1 MHNIS
6 MKLKNT
12 LLASFLFFLVL
23 ASWYVIRGIR
33 NEMAVE
39 NYGQDFLL
47 ILLSFTAL
55 TMLIINPIYSWIA
68 SRRNFKKIITYC
80 YSFLIMNL
88 FVFILYSRSLG
99 EGDIT
104 QGIWLGRVFYVWC
117 NIYSFFVVSIF
128 WVLVI
133 NIFRDSESRKLYGF
147 IMAGGSLGAIVGSEI
162 SVRLSES
169 YTNYGLELFA
179 FASSFLLFFAIIVA
193 IYLVNLNNSEVLIK
207 KVGGN
212 WSDAISNII
221 SVKEVKSVA
230 VYSWLFTALMTVQW
244 ISAIPIIESYSDL
257 SPDRIVL
264 FNRIEQLVSPLTLIT
279 QLTLTYIVIS
289 YFGTYIILI
298 VYGLLFIVVFLLYGL
313 IPSVG
318 VVVFSQALLRVFEY
332 GFNKPSREIIY
343 SQLKKKD
350 RYKST
355 VFIDTFITRFGDLT
369 GSLFVGLGKV
379 AAISISFIPI
389 LAIPFAGIFSL
400 TGYKISKIFE
410 NKSKNREIPQ

>member
-1 MHNIS
+1 
-6 MKLKNT
+6 MKTKNT
-12 LLASFLFFLVL
+12 FLTSFLFFLVL

-55 TMLIINPIYSWIA
+55 TMLIVNPIYSWIA
-68 SRRNFKKIITYC
+68 SRKNFKKIITYC
-80 YSFLIMNL
+80 YSFLIVNL
-88 FVFILYSRSLG
+88 FLFIFYSRSL
-99 EGDIT
+99 EESDVI
-104 QGIWLGRVFYVWC
+104 QGMWLGRVFYVWC

-133 NIFRDSESRKLYGF
+133 NIFRDEKSRKLYGF
-147 IMAGGSLGAIVGSEI
+147 IMAGGSLGAIFGSEI

-169 YTNYGLELFA
+169 YTQYGLELFA
-179 FASSFLLFFAIIVA
+179 LASSLLLFFAIILA
-193 IYLVNLNNSEVLIK
+193 IYLVNLNNSEVLVK

-230 VYSWLFTALMTVQW
+230 IYSWLFTALMTVQW
-244 ISAIPIIESYSDL
+244 ISAIPIIESYSEL

-264 FNRIEQLVSPLTLIT
+264 FNRIEQLVSPLTLFT
-279 QLTLTYIVIS
+279 QLFLTYFVIS
-289 YFGTYIILI
+289 FFGTSLILI
-298 VYGLLFIVVFLLYGL
+298 IYGILFIVVFLLYGL
-313 IPSVG
+313 APSIA

-343 SQLKKKD
+343 SQLGKKD

-369 GSLFVGLGKV
+369 GSIFVGIGKF
-379 AAISISFIPI
+379 AAISITIVPL
-389 LAIPFAGIFSL
+389 LAIPFAGIFSF
-400 TGYKISKIFE
+400 TGYKISKIF
-410 NKSKNREIPQ
+410 NDQPKDI

>member
-1 MHNIS
+1 

-12 LLASFLFFLVL
+12 ILTSFLFFLVL

-68 SRRNFKKIITYC
+68 SRKNFKKIITYC

-99 EGDIT
+99 EGDVT
-104 QGIWLGRVFYVWC
+104 QQMWLGRVFYVWC

-133 NIFRDSESRKLYGF
+133 NIFRDSQSRKLYGF

-179 FASSFLLFFAIIVA
+179 LASSLLLFLAIIVA
-193 IYLVNLNNSEVLIK
+193 SYLVNLNNSEVLIK

-230 VYSWLFTALMTVQW
+230 LYSWLFTALMTVQW

-279 QLTLTYIVIS
+279 QLTLTYLVIS
-289 YFGTYIILI
+289 YLGTSMILI

-313 IPSVG
+313 MPSVG

-355 VFIDTFITRFGDLT
+355 VFIDTFVTRFGDLT

-379 AAISISFIPI
+379 AAISITVVPL

-400 TGYKISKIFE
+400 TGYKISKIFKE
-410 NKSKNREIPQ
+410 NSKNPEIPQ

>member
-1 MHNIS
+1 
-6 MKLKNT
+6 MKVKNT
-12 LLASFLFFLVL
+12 FLTSFLFFLVL

-68 SRRNFKKIITYC
+68 SRKNFKKIITYC

-99 EGDIT
+99 EGDVT
-104 QGIWLGRVFYVWC
+104 QEIWLGRVFYVWC

-133 NIFRDSESRKLYGF
+133 NIFRDSQSRKLYGF

-179 FASSFLLFFAIIVA
+179 LASSLLLFLAIIVA
-193 IYLVNLNNSEVLIK
+193 TYLVNLNNSEVLIK

-230 VYSWLFTALMTVQW
+230 LYSWLFTALMTVQW

-279 QLTLTYIVIS
+279 QLTLTYLVIS
-289 YFGTYIILI
+289 YLGTSMILI

-313 IPSVG
+313 MPSVG

-355 VFIDTFITRFGDLT
+355 VFIDTFVTRFGDLT

-379 AAISISFIPI
+379 AAISITVVPL

-400 TGYKISKIFE
+400 TGYKISKIFKE
-410 NKSKNREIPQ
+410 NSKNPEIPQ

>member
-1 MHNIS
+1 

-12 LLASFLFFLVL
+12 VLTSFLFFLVL

-55 TMLIINPIYSWIA
+55 TMLIINPIYSWVA
-68 SRRNFKKIITYC
+68 SRKNFKKIITYC

-99 EGDIT
+99 EGDVT
-104 QGIWLGRVFYVWC
+104 QQMWLGRVFYVWC

-133 NIFRDSESRKLYGF
+133 NIFRDSQSRKLYGF

-179 FASSFLLFFAIIVA
+179 LASSLLLFLAIIVA
-193 IYLVNLNNSEVLIK
+193 AYLVNLNNSEVLIK

-230 VYSWLFTALMTVQW
+230 LYSWLFTALMTVQW

-279 QLTLTYIVIS
+279 QLTLTYLVIS
-289 YFGTYIILI
+289 YLGTSMILI

-313 IPSVG
+313 MPSVG

-379 AAISISFIPI
+379 AAISITVVPL

-410 NKSKNREIPQ
+410 EKFKSPEIPQ

>member
-1 MHNIS
+1 
-6 MKLKNT
+6 MKVKNT
-12 LLASFLFFLVL
+12 FLTSFLFFLVL

-68 SRRNFKKIITYC
+68 SRKNFKKIITYC

-99 EGDIT
+99 EGDVT
-104 QGIWLGRVFYVWC
+104 QQMWLGRVFYVWC

-133 NIFRDSESRKLYGF
+133 NIFRDSQSRKLYGF

-179 FASSFLLFFAIIVA
+179 LASSLLLFLAIIVA
-193 IYLVNLNNSEVLIK
+193 TYLVNLNNSEVLIK

-230 VYSWLFTALMTVQW
+230 LYSWLFTALMTVQW

-279 QLTLTYIVIS
+279 QLTLTYLVIS
-289 YFGTYIILI
+289 YLGTSMIHI

-313 IPSVG
+313 MPSVG

-350 RYKST
+350 SYKST
-355 VFIDTFITRFGDLT
+355 VFIDTFVTRLGDLT
-369 GSLFVGLGKV
+369 GSLYVGLGKV
-379 AAISISFIPI
+379 LAISITAVPL

-400 TGYKISKIFE
+400 TGYKISKIFQQQP
-410 NKSKNREIPQ
+410 KNP

>member
-1 MHNIS
+1 
-6 MKLKNT
+6 MKVKNT
-12 LLASFLFFLVL
+12 FLTSFLFFLVL

-68 SRRNFKKIITYC
+68 SRKNFKKIITYC

-99 EGDIT
+99 EDDVT
-104 QGIWLGRVFYVWC
+104 QEIWLGRVFYVWC

-133 NIFRDSESRKLYGF
+133 NIFRDSQSRKLYGF

-179 FASSFLLFFAIIVA
+179 LSSSLLLFLAIIVA
-193 IYLVNLNNSEVLIK
+193 TYLVNLNNSEVLIK

-230 VYSWLFTALMTVQW
+230 LYSWLFTALMTVQW

-279 QLTLTYIVIS
+279 QLTLTYLVIS
-289 YFGTYIILI
+289 YLGTSMILI

-313 IPSVG
+313 MPSVG

-355 VFIDTFITRFGDLT
+355 VFIDTFVTRFGDLT

-379 AAISISFIPI
+379 LTISITAVPL
-389 LAIPFAGIFSL
+389 LAIPFAAIFSL
-400 TGYKISKIFE
+400 TGYKISKIF
-410 NKSKNREIPQ
+410 KQQPKNP

>member
-1 MHNIS
+1 
-6 MKLKNT
+6 MKVKNT
-12 LLASFLFFLVL
+12 FLTSFLFFLVL

-68 SRRNFKKIITYC
+68 SRKNFKKIITYC

-99 EGDIT
+99 EGDVT
-104 QGIWLGRVFYVWC
+104 QEIWLGRVFYVWC

-133 NIFRDSESRKLYGF
+133 NIFRDSQSRKLYGF

-179 FASSFLLFFAIIVA
+179 LSSSLLLFLAIIVA
-193 IYLVNLNNSEVLIK
+193 TYLVNLNNSEVLIK

-230 VYSWLFTALMTVQW
+230 LYSWLFTALMTVQW

-257 SPDRIVL
+257 SSDRIVL

-279 QLTLTYIVIS
+279 QLTLTYLVIS
-289 YFGTYIILI
+289 YFGTSMILI
-298 VYGLLFIVVFLLYGL
+298 VYGLLFIVVFLLYGFM
-313 IPSVG
+313 PSVG

-355 VFIDTFITRFGDLT
+355 VFIDTFVTRFGDLS

-379 AAISISFIPI
+379 LTISITAVPL

-400 TGYKISKIFE
+400 TGYKISKMFQQQ
-410 NKSKNREIPQ
+410 SKNP

>member
-1 MHNIS
+1 
-6 MKLKNT
+6 MKTKNT
-12 LLASFLFFLVL
+12 FLTSFLFFLVL

-68 SRRNFKKIITYC
+68 SRKNFKKIITYC
-80 YSFLIMNL
+80 YSFLIVNL
-88 FVFILYSRSLG
+88 FLFILYSRSL
-99 EGDIT
+99 EESDVI
-104 QGIWLGRVFYVWC
+104 QGMWLGRVFYVWC

-133 NIFRDSESRKLYGF
+133 NIFRDEKSRKLYGF
-147 IMAGGSLGAIVGSEI
+147 IMAGGSLGAIFGSEI

-169 YTNYGLELFA
+169 YTQYGLELFA
-179 FASSFLLFFAIIVA
+179 LASSLLLFFAIILA
-193 IYLVNLNNSEVLIK
+193 IYLVNSNNSEVLVK

-230 VYSWLFTALMTVQW
+230 IYSWLFTALMTVQW
-244 ISAIPIIESYSDL
+244 ISAIPIIESYSEL

-264 FNRIEQLVSPLTLIT
+264 FNRIEQLVSPLTIFT
-279 QLTLTYIVIS
+279 QLFLTYFVIS
-289 YFGTYIILI
+289 FFGTSLILI
-298 VYGLLFIVVFLLYGL
+298 IYGILFIVVFLLYGL
-313 IPSVG
+313 APSVA

-343 SQLKKKD
+343 SQLGKKD

-369 GSLFVGLGKV
+369 GSIFVGIGKF
-379 AAISISFIPI
+379 AAISITIVPL
-389 LAIPFAGIFSL
+389 LAIPFAGLFSF
-400 TGYKISKIFE
+400 TGYKISKIF
-410 NKSKNREIPQ
+410 KDQPKDL

>member
-1 MHNIS
+1 
-6 MKLKNT
+6 MKVKNT
-12 LLASFLFFLVL
+12 FLTSFLFFLVL

-68 SRRNFKKIITYC
+68 SKKNFKKIITYC

-88 FVFILYSRSLG
+88 LVFILYSRSLS
-99 EGDIT
+99 EGDVT
-104 QGIWLGRVFYVWC
+104 QEIWLGRVFYVWC

-133 NIFRDSESRKLYGF
+133 NIFRDSQSRKLYGF

-179 FASSFLLFFAIIVA
+179 LSSSLLLFLAIIVA
-193 IYLVNLNNSEVLIK
+193 TYLVNLNNSEVLIK

-230 VYSWLFTALMTVQW
+230 LYSWLFTALMTVQW

-279 QLTLTYIVIS
+279 QLTLTYLVIS
-289 YFGTYIILI
+289 YLGTSMILI
-298 VYGLLFIVVFLLYGL
+298 FYGLLFIVVFLLYGL
-313 IPSVG
+313 MPSVG

-355 VFIDTFITRFGDLT
+355 VFIDTFVTRFGDLT
-369 GSLFVGLGKV
+369 GSLFVGLGK
-379 AAISISFIPI
+379 ALTISITAVPL

-400 TGYKISKIFE
+400 TGYKISKMF
-410 NKSKNREIPQ
+410 KQQFKNP